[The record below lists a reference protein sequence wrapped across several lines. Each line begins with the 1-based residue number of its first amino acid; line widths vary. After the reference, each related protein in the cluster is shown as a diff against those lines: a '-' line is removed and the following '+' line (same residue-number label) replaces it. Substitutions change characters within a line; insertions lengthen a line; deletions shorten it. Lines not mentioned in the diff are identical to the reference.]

1 MDYMTT
7 KQAAEKWQISD
18 RRVLQFCNA
27 GHIEGAEKMGNIWL
41 IPKDAKKPIDG
52 SRYKILDDSIRVN
65 SSVHVQRSERKRN

>member
-27 GHIEGAEKMGNIWL
+27 GRIEGAEKMGNTWL

-52 SRYKILDDSIRVN
+52 RYKKPNDSISAN
-65 SSVHVQRSERKRN
+65 SSVQMRRSERERN